1 MCYFIILEG
10 TNKNLLTSLG
20 SGSDSEEDEE
30 EKPMFGEGED
40 EDYYEQLVN
49 IMKIKVK
56 FSYIVCLLS
65 FLKEIN
71 PDDEKALE
79 MFMSKKPGARL
90 TLADMIMEKI
100 TEKQTEIQTQFTDA
114 ESRFSKL
121 F

>member
-1 MCYFIILEG
+1 MYYFILDG
-10 TNKNLLTSLG
+10 TDKNLLTSLG

-30 EKPMFGEGED
+30 DKPIFGEED

-49 IMKIKVK
+49 KMKIKIK
-56 FSYIVCLLS
+56 CSYILCYIF

-71 PDDEKALE
+71 ADDEKALE
-79 MFMSKKPGARL
+79 MFMSKKPEARL

-114 ESRFSKL
+114 ESRLLNTF
-121 F
+121 